1 MMKWLIAFFLLGALL
16 LYHFWGSGLMFYLVA
31 KSLDQTHLSDAAM
44 IANFHA
50 KRNTFE
56 LLHTMII
63 ADKGLERV
71 DDNWTRPSD
80 LASISITPARIKEY
94 RELFQDAGVPRGI
107 EAYDLS
113 RNSFSLIGSSQGT
126 TVHGSSKGYSWHRT
140 PPDPRVAD
148 LDVYAE
154 KAGRHDPP
162 AYRVIEGNWY
172 LFYQGD

>member
-1 MMKWLIAFFLLGALL
+1 MMKWLMAFLLSGALL
-16 LYHFWGSGLMFYLVA
+16 LYHFFGPQLMFYLMV
-31 KSLDQTHLSDAAM
+31 KSHDQSHLTDAAM

-56 LLHTMII
+56 LLRTMIV

-71 DDNWTRPSD
+71 DDTWTRPAD
-80 LASISITPARIKEY
+80 LASLSIPPARIKEY

-107 EAYDLS
+107 EAYDLA

-126 TVHGSSKGYSWHRT
+126 TVHGSSKGYAWFRL
-140 PPDPRVAD
+140 PPDPLVPD
-148 LDVYAE
+148 LDAYAK

-162 AYRVIEGNWY
+162 AYRAIEA
-172 LFYQGD
+172 QDRKSVV